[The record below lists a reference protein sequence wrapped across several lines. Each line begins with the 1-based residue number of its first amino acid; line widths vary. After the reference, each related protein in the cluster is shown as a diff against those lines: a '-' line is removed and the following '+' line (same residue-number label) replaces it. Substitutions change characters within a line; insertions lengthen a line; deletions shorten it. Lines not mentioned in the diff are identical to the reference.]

1 MTCIA
6 VHGVATVDPMGL
18 IGGICVGT
26 LLHTKYVSSVPHGFR
41 KEDIFSFHIIIILEL
56 LIAGV

>member
-6 VHGVATVDPMGL
+6 VHGVASVDPMGL
-18 IGGICVGT
+18 IDRNCVGT
-26 LLHTKYVSSVPHGFR
+26 LLRTKYVSSVPYGFQ
-41 KEDIFSFHIIIILEL
+41 KEDIFSFPIIILLEL